1 MKASKKKSITVTVPV
16 PQNMKTSE
24 RIPNHVLHKNEVLE
38 IDDVNSKYD
47 SDDQRI
53 LKILMAKCKVNMK
66 IIQSC
71 CLSICQYLQMTKD
84 AIQEAHDNFLLHN
97 PNGELSK
104 DDFLKEFEV
113 HFIKAQSLKCVQ
125 NYFVLR
131 IP

>member
-1 MKASKKKSITVTVPV
+1 MKASKKKSITVPVPV
-16 PQNMKTSE
+16 PQNIKTSD
-24 RIPNHVLHKNEVLE
+24 RISNHVLHNNEVLE
-38 IDDVNSKYD
+38 INDTNSKYD

-53 LKILMAKCKVNMK
+53 LKILMAKCKVTK
-66 IIQSC
+66 IIQSF

-113 HFIKAQSLKCVQ
+113 NFIKKTSLKCVQ
-125 NYFVLR
+125 NCFVLR